1 MARSIFDLKVNEI
14 FIEVCSNE
22 FTYNKFA
29 LRINLYIFKSNK
41 AEKLE
46 ILNSRKQNM

>member
-1 MARSIFDLKVNEI
+1 MARSIFDLKVNGV

-22 FTYNKFA
+22 FTYIKFA
-29 LRINLYIFKSNK
+29 FRISLYIFKSNK

-46 ILNSRKQNM
+46 I